1 MLLSG
6 SPAQLRQAAVLSSIV
21 CWQQKLITVHVDSP
35 GHISIQNI
43 SLALISAAAAVALIV
58 AVAAVSEGAGLVAG
72 IAQWRAVNTHKVN
85 KQTGAGIWDCELWNY
100 WPGGQK

>member
-72 IAQWRAVNTHKVN
+72 IAQWRAVNTHRVN